1 MARRQNRA
9 KAYDLWAQQNRERL
23 LLEAEEEELLRQSL
37 QEETPFLEEPVILE
51 EEERSL
57 NPFAMD
63 NIAEGYRRVR
73 DTQLD
78 PLKSFGGRIIQSAAD
93 LVDAASI
100 DPNALDL
107 GSGSAE
113 DFYSVRG
120 QLGSLGE
127 TLEDINLGMTTG
139 LANIGERVGLPLVRG
154 DRAEAARQEARER
167 ALRREQIE
175 AERAAAGLPSTEDIR
190 RISPFNTAADWMRD
204 RGRAVSEST
213 SPELQAAQRALGEAT
228 EEGMFPMLR
237 QLATPQGVHAL
248 ASGVLPEA
256 GAYAAQAF
264 GGAGALRAAGAAPRL
279 AQASTNVAVAYNIAQ
294 TNANAAEEAILNLEA
309 HEAWMNPEIAQMA
322 ERLGG
327 DIEAAKRAVAS
338 IARQNTIAASAAA
351 APLYQLDVF
360 SRAGAG
366 IAGART
372 ATLGQQVRGATLRES
387 GGEFLQG
394 AAESIAED
402 LGAVAGGEAAVEDI
416 GSTAL
421 ASGTLEALAGAPL
434 AGGMAYVQG
443 RTELDRRGQRIED
456 VADVLDSL
464 EALRR
469 SEAEAAAAAEAETA
483 VPTGPDASRAGP
495 EDGGLYD
502 SDPLRPEGL
511 RTVEENAE
519 EEAIRLA
526 LSGIQAPPR
535 PEQPASSVREL
546 SADEREI
553 ANRRLLAMQPSD
565 PAQAEAVSAPRPEG
579 LDESRSARLRDSR
592 GRITG
597 QQPGRAPN
605 ASPSQEA
612 LLADA
617 ERQAA
622 QLLAQQQA
630 EASSMDADME
640 QEAALSEAE
649 AFIREERERGDAEAR
664 KRLGTARG
672 QHTRRRRAH
681 LQEVMR
687 NNEGASDEELRAIIA
702 DARAEWDAANPEPT
716 LETLPPEA
724 PRRTSAAGPAGL
736 RSRLGGRPARPS
748 QAATEAPVA
757 TEAEAASEEG
767 APAPV
772 PADRREAL
780 MSRYGRAQAGEAA
793 AGEGRSAGDVLR
805 ALAGRVRKGNDRTAL
820 AAAAMLEDGKLSI
833 VDPDVMATVPGASE
847 TSQGYYDG
855 ERMYINAAQLPEGDV
870 VGVLFNSVLAHETNH
885 AARSS
890 QNPDAVSKARVLLED
905 APRRRLIEQLET
917 ATHPTAVAAREA
929 VAARGIDKATDPARY
944 EDEII
949 AYAINNAL
957 EAGGRSWAPIRGL
970 VSAAR
975 RKWKEFTGSDD
986 LNLNDLAHY
995 ANETIYG
1002 VAESEAG
1009 VRAPGVVSREQASPE
1024 VSAMQAE
1031 AEQMAQDSGLATA
1044 QAMVEGTATRT
1055 AENVMLPVE
1064 LLQTIP
1070 GTIAES
1076 RGPGDAQYEGLLAAV
1091 ESDGFRT
1098 DRPIDVRVN
1107 HRGEPYIVDGNTRV
1121 AVAAERG
1128 VSEIPANVQ
1137 WMNGAENVEG
1147 PLSPDVVEGPAF
1159 EGRAQEAAG
1168 AQPAAPDLY
1177 KGPYVRTRSDAL
1189 SALAKDA
1196 FTVHGSVGEGIGRL
1210 FQEAN
1215 YERDAIYQTAVHR
1228 YHRVGPALN
1237 RAADKALAGEKG
1249 TVREKRER
1257 FNNMILDRLNAIA
1270 ELPSDSVKDKQ
1281 IARLVQQYPDLA
1293 PLADAIQDINKMTDS
1308 IISARLKYA
1317 ESQPL
1322 TNEEWQLYDYMDRKK
1337 YRYLTNVYAA
1347 FQGEAG
1353 KQYVDAVLNA
1363 GAQGWKALA
1372 EGKEVPANIKSLYQ
1386 VYDNA
1391 LRFVMEND
1399 VAVTDPELLAALD
1412 LKDVAALYDRWMPH
1426 DIRSADLAT
1435 MMREEN
1441 NGTLDIDSYRSFMED
1456 AVAEHVSVLQ
1466 DPEFR
1471 TDDGDTGA
1479 NILRREADAVIRGL
1493 LNNVPLQ
1500 GPMARYARVRG
1511 IDTTIL
1517 QHRADLPS
1525 PIAELY
1531 GQIRDIPSLINATL
1545 TRQGELASRLNFF
1558 NRLADE
1564 AYGEAVISAA
1574 DRSRA
1579 GNERFVHQ
1587 LQGPSF
1593 GRLNGMYT
1601 TEEMA
1606 QRLARSE

>member
-366 IAGART
+366 IAGAGT
-372 ATLGQQVRGATLRES
+372 AMLGQQVRGATLRES

-469 SEAEAAAAAEAETA
+469 PD
-483 VPTGPDASRAGP
+483 VPVS
-495 EDGGLYD
+495 D
-502 SDPLRPEGL
+502 SID
-511 RTVEENAE
+511 V
-519 EEAIRLA
+519 
-526 LSGIQAPPR
+526 
-535 PEQPASSVREL
+535 
-546 SADEREI
+546 
-553 ANRRLLAMQPSD
+553 
-565 PAQAEAVSAPRPEG
+565 
-579 LDESRSARLRDSR
+579 
-592 GRITG
+592 
-597 QQPGRAPN
+597 
-605 ASPSQEA
+605 SPSQEEA
-612 LLADA
+612 VSEPTISPE
-617 ERQAA
+617 ERQAQEDAAWEIRQRERAREDSWSA
-622 QLLAQQQA
+622 QRISIERRVDTARENVESLQERVDEGDTSQGTLNSLTSALAEQRRAEQA
-630 EASSMDADME
+630 LASHMEQDPSARASEVSPRQEPVETAEEAAAREAAE
-640 QEAALSEAE
+640 QEAAAEEQAREAALSSADE
-649 AFIREERERGDAEAR
+649 FIREERERGDAEAR

-724 PRRTSAAGPAGL
+724 PRRTSAAGPASL

-780 MSRYGRAQAGEAA
+780 MSRYGRAQEGEAA

-949 AYAINNAL
+949 AYAINNAI

-1055 AENVMLPVE
+1055 AENVMLPVD

-1091 ESDGFRT
+1091 ERAGFRT

-1322 TNEEWQLYDYMDRKK
+1322 TNEEWQLYDYMDRNK

-1391 LRFVMEND
+1391 LR
-1399 VAVTDPELLAALD
+1399 
-1412 LKDVAALYDRWMPH
+1412 
-1426 DIRSADLAT
+1426 S
-1435 MMREEN
+1435 EEH
-1441 NGTLDIDSYRSFMED
+1441 TS
-1456 AVAEHVSVLQ
+1456 
-1466 DPEFR
+1466 
-1471 TDDGDTGA
+1471 
-1479 NILRREADAVIRGL
+1479 
-1493 LNNVPLQ
+1493 
-1500 GPMARYARVRG
+1500 
-1511 IDTTIL
+1511 
-1517 QHRADLPS
+1517 
-1525 PIAELY
+1525 
-1531 GQIRDIPSLINATL
+1531 
-1545 TRQGELASRLNFF
+1545 
-1558 NRLADE
+1558 
-1564 AYGEAVISAA
+1564 
-1574 DRSRA
+1574 
-1579 GNERFVHQ
+1579 
-1587 LQGPSF
+1587 
-1593 GRLNGMYT
+1593 
-1601 TEEMA
+1601 
-1606 QRLARSE
+1606 